1 MNQCYCVT
9 HNKQLGKD
17 TFMWIPLIPLV
28 WSVSQKQFV
37 PISLAESTKND
48 AILKDGKHF

>member
-17 TFMWIPLIPLV
+17 TFMNFAV
-28 WSVSQKQFV
+28 WSVPQKQFV
-37 PISLAESTKND
+37 PISLAESTKKD